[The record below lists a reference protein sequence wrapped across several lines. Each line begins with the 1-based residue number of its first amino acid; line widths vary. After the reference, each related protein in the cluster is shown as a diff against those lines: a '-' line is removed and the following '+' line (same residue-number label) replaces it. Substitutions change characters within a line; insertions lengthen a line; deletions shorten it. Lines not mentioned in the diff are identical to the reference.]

1 MITTWKLKAATI
13 NLDEMRDDFWDLIVT
28 FDSETLQMGFSGDPQ
43 AIAIFNAYDFATY
56 QLTGYAIADTPEEIY
71 GALLRLVPIPN
82 PKGAFLSLECDRDI
96 RPLELIYD
104 ESKLPVGAKV

>member
-13 NLDEMRDDFWDLIVT
+13 NLDEMRDDFWDLTIT
-28 FDSETLQMGFSGDPQ
+28 FDSETLQMFFSGDPQ

-71 GALLRLVPIPN
+71 GALQALQKIPN
-82 PKGAFLSLECDRDI
+82 NRGAFISLECDRDI
-96 RPLELIYD
+96 RPLEPIYD

>member
-1 MITTWKLKAATI
+1 VITTWKLKAATI
-13 NLDEMRDDFWDLIVT
+13 NLETINDDFWDLIIT

-56 QLTGYAIADTPEEIY
+56 QLTGYVQADTSEEIY
-71 GALLRLVPIPN
+71 GALQALQKIPN
-82 PKGAFLSLECDRDI
+82 DQGAWVSLACDRDI
-96 RPLELIYD
+96 RSLELKYD